1 MADRSII
8 VIGGGIIGSAVA
20 FELASRG
27 VSVRVFEARL
37 PGQGATQASAGM
49 LAPYTE
55 SRGSAAFQALCVEG
69 LEAYDRFVTRVREHA
84 AVPFEYERTGSV
96 EVALDAASAQ
106 HLRLQAATLPPGL
119 QARWLDASDAL
130 AEEPA
135 LTRSAQGALV
145 IPAHG
150 FVSPAGFTAAL
161 VSAASA
167 VGAGFH
173 TGTAVSAVH
182 PRGPGIEITAGEYQ
196 AQADAVVVCA
206 GAWAGRLSLADR
218 PPLPIHPV
226 RGQSIRLRPRVPIG
240 SRILWGP
247 RCYLVPWR
255 DGTVL
260 VGATVEDVGFD
271 EATTAEGIAT
281 LIDAATELVPAL
293 GGAAFVEARAG
304 LRPGSPDELPVL
316 GPLPGEP
323 RIVVASGHYR
333 NGVLLAPVTAV
344 MVSDLLLGARLH
356 PALAALGPG
365 RAFRTTAAAC

>member
-96 EVALDAASAQ
+96 EVALDAAAAQ

-119 QARWLDASDAL
+119 QARWLDASEAL

-135 LTRSAQGALV
+135 LTRSAHGALV

-167 VGAGFH
+167 VGTGFH

-196 AQADAVVVCA
+196 AQADAVVGAAVVVA
-206 GAWAGRLSLADR
+206 GAEVAARAKNRPVWIKGFGEHVPFKTPTYAADLLHTPITRAADTAFTMSGLTREQMDMVSIYDCYTITVLLSLEDAGFCAKGTGMEFVAARDLTFRGDFPLNTAGGQLGFGQAGKLR
-218 PPLPIHPV
+218 PPLARAVTLTIA
-226 RGQSIRLRPRVPIG
+226 
-240 SRILWGP
+240 
-247 RCYLVPWR
+247 LV
-255 DGTVL
+255 DAG
-260 VGATVEDVGFD
+260 GGFD
-271 EATTAEGIAT
+271 F
-281 LIDAATELVPAL
+281 AAKQVHA
-293 GGAAFVEARAG
+293 GA
-304 LRPGSPDELPVL
+304 
-316 GPLPGEP
+316 
-323 RIVVASGHYR
+323 
-333 NGVLLAPVTAV
+333 
-344 MVSDLLLGARLH
+344 
-356 PALAALGPG
+356 
-365 RAFRTTAAAC
+365 